1 MDQNQRYKLSDK
13 QLSTT
18 LSGETV
24 ILNHQD
30 GIYYNLDEV
39 GTFIWEKLQQKP
51 LTVDE
56 MKTAVLNEYEVEE
69 DDCEADINRILT
81 ELQREKL
88 VETVA

>member
-1 MDQNQRYKLSDK
+1 MQPTQRFKLTDK

-30 GIYYNLDEV
+30 GVYYNLDEV
-39 GTFIWEKLQQKP
+39 GTFIWEKLRENP
-51 LTVDE
+51 ATIDE
-56 MKTAVLNEYEVEE
+56 LKMAVLNEYDVEE
-69 DDCEADINRILT
+69 NDCEADINRILT